1 MIITLGN
8 KNSSNTNAVAKI
20 LKNRYNFK
28 ITYISRKVYI
38 SCCEVFGIS
47 FDDFGKKGDYKT
59 TNTYKQYGMSAENL
73 LYEYINCLLKIDK
86 DIFSKL
92 SDRVIDNINKNKY
105 DNFVIPDMKRTSE
118 YLKFKQA
125 GAIMIKVEKN
135 NTMRNKELDK
145 LQWDFVITDNG
156 DYYNIEGQVD
166 HIMSKLGIQQIINK

>member
-1 MIITLGN
+1 
-8 KNSSNTNAVAKI
+8 
-20 LKNRYNFK
+20 
-28 ITYISRKVYI
+28 
-38 SCCEVFGIS
+38 
-47 FDDFGKKGDYKT
+47 
-59 TNTYKQYGMSAENL
+59 
-73 LYEYINCLLKIDK
+73 
-86 DIFSKL
+86 
-92 SDRVIDNINKNKY
+92 
-105 DNFVIPDMKRTSE
+105 MKRTSE